1 MSSFTQPWWLFL
13 LLAVPVLLA
22 AREVARA
29 SPRLVLPLDDAANR
43 PGSWLGGCVRLANVL
58 PALLLATAILILCRP
73 QRPETPRYERELT
86 NVEFVLDVS
95 GSMTSRLGA
104 GTRYDA
110 AMRSIN
116 AFTERRQ
123 GDAFGLTIFGG
134 EVLRW
139 TPLTKDLSAIRS
151 ATPFLE
157 PSDLPDHFSGSTK
170 IGKALRFCRGALR
183 ERGDGDALIVLLS
196 DGESADLGDRIS
208 SEVGAQLA
216 ADGIVLHA
224 VHIGDDLPPRDL
236 HTLTRPTGGRVFA
249 ANTPEALQGV
259 FSHIDRMQPEK
270 LKPVAAR
277 NIDWFRPLALAGL
290 ILLGLHQLSLLG
302 LRFTPW

>member
-1 MSSFTQPWWLFL
+1 MISFGQPWWMFL

-22 AREVARA
+22 VREIARA
-29 SPRLVLPLDDAANR
+29 SPRLALPLDHAASR
-43 PGSWLGGCVRLANVL
+43 PGWWLGASVRVANLL
-58 PALLLATAILILCRP
+58 PALLLAVAIFILCRP

-95 GSMTSRLGA
+95 FSMTETFGEGS
-104 GTRYDA
+104 RYDA
-110 AMRSIN
+110 AMKSID
-116 AFTERRQ
+116 AFTQRRQ
-123 GDAFGLTIFGG
+123 GDAFGLTIFGN

-151 ATPFLE
+151 ATPFLRPE
-157 PSDLPDHFSGSTK
+157 ILPDHFGGTE
-170 IGKALRFCRGALR
+170 IGKALRFCRGTMR
-183 ERGDGDALIVLLS
+183 QRGGGDALIVLLS
-196 DGESADLGDRIS
+196 DGQSADLGDRVSAEIGS
-208 SEVGAQLA
+208 QLA

-224 VHIGDDLPPRDL
+224 IHIGDEATPSDL

-259 FSHIDRMQPEK
+259 FAHIDRMQPVK
-270 LKPVAAR
+270 LTPVAAR
-277 NIDWFRPLALAGL
+277 NVDWFRPWAWAGL
-290 ILLGLHQLSLLG
+290 ALLGLHQLALLG